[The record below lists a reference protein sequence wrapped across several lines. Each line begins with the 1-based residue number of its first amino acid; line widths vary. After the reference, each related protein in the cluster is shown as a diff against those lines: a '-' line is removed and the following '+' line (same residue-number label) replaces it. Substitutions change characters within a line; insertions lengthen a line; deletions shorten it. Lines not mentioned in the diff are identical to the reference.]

1 MLLRLQNLACLLLAP
16 VSAIR
21 IPVDIKPT
29 RSSITEPVCTRRVAL
44 FALTAIPA
52 AAVARTP
59 GSEDLGEAITQIKDA
74 KEALRMMRAE
84 WSFYAVIDKEGRAGN
99 IDAARRV
106 LGGVAPQRGE
116 AAVAVAKVTPLYK
129 IDGAFAAVRKAA
141 LNDSGGWG
149 DALDIEA
156 FVETGERVVL
166 ALQKADDSF
175 YGVVF
180 ASKGSTMLSK
190 IYDEAK
196 ASAPASN
203 NWTLIGFAHA
213 S

>member
-1 MLLRLQNLACLLLAP
+1 
-16 VSAIR
+16 
-21 IPVDIKPT
+21 
-29 RSSITEPVCTRRVAL
+29 
-44 FALTAIPA
+44 
-52 AAVARTP
+52 
-59 GSEDLGEAITQIKDA
+59 
-74 KEALRMMRAE
+74 MRAE

-106 LGGVAPQRGE
+106 LGGVAPQE
-116 AAVAVAKVTPLYK
+116 AKQRAVAKVTPLYK

-175 YGVVF
+175 TAVF

-196 ASAPASN
+196 ASVDSAASDIDSILKLLEGAGAPGLDLRVHIHSASDPPDVRVP
-203 NWTLIGFAHA
+203 TDCDSVA
-213 S
+213 SCVEFVPFEMRNC